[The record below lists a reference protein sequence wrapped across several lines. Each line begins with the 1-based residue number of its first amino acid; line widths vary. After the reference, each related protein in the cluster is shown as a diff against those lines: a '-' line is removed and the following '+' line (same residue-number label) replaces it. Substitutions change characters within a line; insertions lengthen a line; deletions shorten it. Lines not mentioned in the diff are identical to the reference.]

1 MRYPIRFALALI
13 LVSQSAFAEIHAS
26 DCERAAKYSESR
38 RGSAVLVMQNGRT
51 IFEHYAN
58 DGSANRRW
66 PIFSGT
72 KSFWGIAALAAA
84 QEGLFR
90 LDDPVSDTITE
101 WKSDP
106 RKSQI
111 TIRQL
116 LSQTDGIEGAS
127 HLQRPSIRDRNAMA
141 IGLPSV
147 AEPGSAFIY
156 GPSHLQIFSELLR
169 RKLRGRSVISY
180 FEAHVANRLGLHDLK
195 YKKDERGN
203 PLPATG
209 FELTAREWAR
219 LGELVLGNGNY
230 HRRQIVPSN
239 VLREAFVGS
248 QVNPAYGLTFWL
260 NHQAPNGRE
269 ADHGANARFALA
281 KPAMA
286 WRLHLQGCACGHGGG
301 AWIALPATI
310 HYSVLESSHCPPGIG
325 RKFFGRAVFAT
336 GARANAVTGRID
348 LLVGLANGQSIMG
361 DRSHEEQAL
370 RKIQHEWAE
379 ARVKGDASYTRRLE
393 AEDCTIVWPDGRI
406 VNKRGDLQ
414 SMTDIEFSEFTI
426 ENLHVRLY
434 GDTGIVVGEGI
445 IKAHKRNQDPSAE
458 NSSGPTHLSKRMAHG
473 R

>member
-1 MRYPIRFALALI
+1 MISVAPQASSRSRGRARQHARRVRYPIRFALALI

-26 DCERAAKYSESR
+26 DCARAAKYSESR

-72 KSFWGIAALAAA
+72 KSFWGIAALAAV

-169 RKLRGRSVISY
+169 RKLQRAQRYQLLRSARV
-180 FEAHVANRLGLHDLK
+180 E
-195 YKKDERGN
+195 
-203 PLPATG
+203 PAW
-209 FELTAREWAR
+209 TARSQIQKRRAR
-219 LGELVLGNGNY
+219 
-230 HRRQIVPSN
+230 QS
-239 VLREAFVGS
+239 A
-248 QVNPAYGLTFWL
+248 AC
-260 NHQAPNGRE
+260 
-269 ADHGANARFALA
+269 D
-281 KPAMA
+281 
-286 WRLHLQGCACGHGGG
+286 RL
-301 AWIALPATI
+301 
-310 HYSVLESSHCPPGIG
+310 
-325 RKFFGRAVFAT
+325 
-336 GARANAVTGRID
+336 
-348 LLVGLANGQSIMG
+348 
-361 DRSHEEQAL
+361 
-370 RKIQHEWAE
+370 
-379 ARVKGDASYTRRLE
+379 
-393 AEDCTIVWPDGRI
+393 
-406 VNKRGDLQ
+406 
-414 SMTDIEFSEFTI
+414 
-426 ENLHVRLY
+426 
-434 GDTGIVVGEGI
+434 
-445 IKAHKRNQDPSAE
+445 
-458 NSSGPTHLSKRMAHG
+458 
-473 R
+473 